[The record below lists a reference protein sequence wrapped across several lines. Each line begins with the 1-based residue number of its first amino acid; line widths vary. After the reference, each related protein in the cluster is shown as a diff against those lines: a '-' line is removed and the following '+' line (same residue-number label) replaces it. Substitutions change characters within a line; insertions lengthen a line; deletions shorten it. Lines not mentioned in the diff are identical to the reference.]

1 MNVKL
6 RTIELDADTATALE
20 ERAAARGVSVSEF
33 LSEMMQAESTSPLDG
48 LRDSGRGPW
57 APEILAEDARELRL
71 MTAEGELLVVPKEQI
86 DERDTG
92 KSAMPEDLTKHL
104 SRREIRDLVEF
115 LAGLK

>member
-57 APEILAEDARELRL
+57 APEILAEDARELADFQR
-71 MTAEGELLVVPKEQI
+71 TSEGIPWSEVLAWMQSWGTPSELPPPKP
-86 DERDTG
+86 R
-92 KSAMPEDLTKHL
+92 KL
-104 SRREIRDLVEF
+104 
-115 LAGLK
+115 